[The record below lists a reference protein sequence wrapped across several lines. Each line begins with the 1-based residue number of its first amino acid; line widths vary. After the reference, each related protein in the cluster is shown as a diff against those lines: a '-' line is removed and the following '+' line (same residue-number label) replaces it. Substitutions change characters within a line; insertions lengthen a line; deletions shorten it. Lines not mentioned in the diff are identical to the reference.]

1 MARNTDPKCKQC
13 RREGVKLFLKGE
25 RCLTLKCAIE
35 RRNYAPG
42 DHGQNFR
49 RKVTEYGVQLREKQK
64 ARRMYGVLERQF
76 RGYYEKAANMK
87 GITGDNLLRMLE
99 LRLDNLVYRLGLAS
113 SRAQARQLVL
123 HRHLAV
129 NGRTV
134 TIPSYQCKAGD
145 RIEVRT
151 GSREVDTFKASIE
164 ARDPNSL
171 VSWLSVD
178 KDKLTGSVLS
188 SPSRQEIPVPLNE
201 QLIVELYSK

>member
-49 RKVTEYGVQLREKQK
+49 RKITDYGVQLREKQK
-64 ARRMYGVLERQF
+64 ARRTYGILERQF
-76 RGYYEKAANMK
+76 RGYYEKAIRQK
-87 GITGDNLLRMLE
+87 GVTGENIMRLLE

-113 SRAQARQLVL
+113 SRSQARQLVL
-123 HRHLAV
+123 HRHLDV

-134 TIPSYQCKAGD
+134 TIPSYQCRPGD
-145 RIEVRT
+145 RIKMRD
-151 GSREVDTFKASIE
+151 GSRNLDVVKASLE
-164 ARDPNSL
+164 AKDPASM
-171 VSWLSVD
+171 VSWLSMD
-178 KDKLTGSVLS
+178 REKLMGSVLQ

>member
-13 RREGVKLFLKGE
+13 RREGAKLFLKGD

-49 RKVTEYGVQLREKQK
+49 RKVTDYGLQLREKQK
-64 ARRMYGVLERQF
+64 ARRTYGVLERQF
-76 RGYYEKAANMK
+76 RGYYKKATGLKGVTGENMMR
-87 GITGDNLLRMLE
+87 LLE
-99 LRLDNLVYRLGLAS
+99 LRLDNLVYRMGLAS
-113 SRAQARQLVL
+113 SRAQARQLIR
-123 HRHLAV
+123 HRHVEV

-134 TIPSYQCKAGD
+134 TIPSYQCRANDKVQIRHKSRDLDVVKAAVEG
-145 RIEVRT
+145 
-151 GSREVDTFKASIE
+151 
-164 ARDPNSL
+164 RDPGSI

-178 KDKLTGSVLS
+178 KENLAGSVLS
-188 SPSRQEIPVPLNE
+188 TPSRAEIPVPINE

>member
-13 RREGVKLFLKGE
+13 RREGQKLFLKGE

-42 DHGQNFR
+42 VHGQNFR
-49 RKVTEYGVQLREKQK
+49 RKVTDYGIQLREKQK
-64 ARRMYGVLERQF
+64 ARRTYGILERQF
-76 RGYYEKAANMK
+76 RGYYKKAARQ
-87 GITGDNLLRMLE
+87 TGVTGENLLRLLE

-113 SRAQARQLVL
+113 SRSQARQLVL
-123 HRHLAV
+123 HRHFSV

-134 TIPSYQCKAGD
+134 TIPSYQCKPGD
-145 RIEVRT
+145 KIEVRDK
-151 GSREVDTFKASIE
+151 SRKLDAIKASLE
-164 ARDPNSL
+164 SRDPSSL

-178 KDKLTGSVLS
+178 KDALSGSVLS
-188 SPSRQEIPVPLNE
+188 EPTRQEIPVPLNE

>member
-76 RGYYEKAANMK
+76 RGYYEKAANQK
-87 GITGDNLLRMLE
+87 GITGENLLRMLE
-99 LRLDNLVYRLGLAS
+99 MRLDNLVYRLGLAS
-113 SRAQARQLVL
+113 SRSQARQLVL
-123 HRHLAV
+123 HRHMAV

-151 GSREVDTFKASIE
+151 GSKEVDAFKSSME

>member
-76 RGYYEKAANMK
+76 RGYYEKAANQK
-87 GITGDNLLRMLE
+87 GITGENLLRMLE

-113 SRAQARQLVL
+113 SRSQARQLVL
-123 HRHLAV
+123 HRHMAV
-129 NGRTV
+129 NGITV

-151 GSREVDTFKASIE
+151 GSKEVDTFKASIE

>member
-1 MARNTDPKCKQC
+1 MARNTDPKCRQC

-42 DHGQNFR
+42 VHGQNFR
-49 RKVTEYGVQLREKQK
+49 RKVSDYGTQLREKQK
-64 ARRMYGVLERQF
+64 ARRTYGILERQF
-76 RGYYEKAANMK
+76 RGYYAKAARQK
-87 GITGDNLLRMLE
+87 GITGENLLRLLE
-99 LRLDNLVYRLGLAS
+99 LRLDNLVYRLGLAA

-123 HRHLAV
+123 HRHFAV

-134 TIPSYQCKAGD
+134 TIPSYHCKPGD
-145 RIEVRT
+145 KITVRDK
-151 GSREVDTFKASIE
+151 SRKLDAITASLE
-164 ARDPNSL
+164 SRDPNSL

-178 KDKLTGSVLS
+178 KDALSGSVLS